1 MSQIKRLLLWKT
13 ILINLKEDFIMI
25 GYAIDILVLFLV
37 VRFVVKKVMEDK
49 SKYSRKKRRDKRSKK
64 RRNN

>member
-1 MSQIKRLLLWKT
+1 MLLWKT

-37 VRFVVKKVMEDK
+37 VRFVYKKIMEDK
-49 SKYSRKKRRDKRSKK
+49 SEYSRKKRRDKRSKK
-64 RRNN
+64 RRNR

>member
-37 VRFVVKKVMEDK
+37 VRFVVKKIMEDK
-49 SKYSRKKRRDKRSKK
+49 SEYSRKKRRDKRSKK
-64 RRNN
+64 RRNR

>member
-1 MSQIKRLLLWKT
+1 MIQSVLWKT